1 MTWYNKKKEL
11 SSAITEW
18 KELREEY
25 KKRVLNEYKKKD
37 KDTRLIIK
45 INQKI
50 LSCDSIIKSLEKKFN
65 EQFKKKSNG
74 KKDI

>member
-1 MTWYNKKKEL
+1 MTWYNNKKQL

-18 KELREEY
+18 KELREDY
-25 KKRVLNEYKKKD
+25 KKRVSNEYKKKD

-50 LSCDSIIKSLEKKFN
+50 LSCDSIIKSLEKKFK
-65 EQFKKKSNG
+65 EQFKKK
-74 KKDI
+74 